1 MKVYHP
7 TTEEKM
13 TTVLIVEDDSA
24 TRHFLREVLK
34 RNGFGVSTASDGSLA
49 LRRLSK
55 QDFDLMLV
63 DVWLP
68 RMNGLELLSEVRQ
81 RPNRPI
87 PVVMTS
93 DGTPETMLKAVREE
107 AYHYVNKPVQPEE
120 LLTILEKALAAKPA
134 YYPIEVVSAKP
145 HWVELL
151 VPCDRD
157 TADRIQSFMTRL
169 KTDLPEDIR
178 ESLAWVFRE
187 LLLNAIEWGGKLDPT
202 RKVRISYLRAKR
214 MLLYRIAD
222 PGEGFSFDELVHSAV
237 SNPVNEPCEHI
248 QVRQEKGM
256 RPGGFGILMARAMV
270 DELLYNEAQN
280 EVVFVK
286 YLD

>member
-1 MKVYHP
+1 
-7 TTEEKM
+7 M